1 MKESAG
7 WGCHHNQELC
17 PERGLRMLR
26 GVQHVEILAHEVED
40 VLGADIELGR
50 RASGGLLGT
59 GSGGL
64 ACLMFRLRLHLGRLH

>member
-1 MKESAG
+1 
-7 WGCHHNQELC
+7 
-17 PERGLRMLR
+17 MLR

-40 VLGADIELGR
+40 VLGADIEVGR

-64 ACLMFRLRLHLGRLH
+64 D

>member
-1 MKESAG
+1 
-7 WGCHHNQELC
+7 
-17 PERGLRMLR
+17 MLR

-40 VLGADIELGR
+40 VLGADIEVGR